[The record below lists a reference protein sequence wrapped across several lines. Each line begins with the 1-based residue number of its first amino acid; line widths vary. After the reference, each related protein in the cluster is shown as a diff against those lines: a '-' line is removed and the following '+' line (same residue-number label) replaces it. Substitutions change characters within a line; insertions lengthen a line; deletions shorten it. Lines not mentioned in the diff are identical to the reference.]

1 MKAMRKKGKL
11 NIYIIILIIIV
22 IISVTFLLLRKD
34 NKFIIREEKQAS
46 YNIAKGEFILQTD
59 NNITIVP
66 EDLNKNIYVENYKI
80 EIDFKNLDVTKNE
93 YKIEYGANGI
103 LKKEDLKQNNWLIY
117 IDLNEGENNIIVNI
131 KNNNNYI
138 CKWENTIFYI
148 KPYQKQYL
156 DELEENGYS
165 THFGY
170 PWNPDSVSQVGL
182 LKNLGIN
189 CIRDDIRWNLIEKE
203 NGKYD
208 YSRYDKWINEVC
220 KNNIDIIGILGFPDQ
235 LIGSDKKLS
244 SQEEV
249 DKFLRFAEDVISR
262 YNGKIMYYEFWN
274 EPNTI
279 LLTDEDMKW
288 YSEAVKGLNSI
299 INRINPEIELTIGAL
314 RTDGINTDS
323 FNTSDNI
330 IKGFYNNN
338 LDKYSSNISLHI
350 YQYKGKNIN
359 SYYKTVLK
367 KHNQILND
375 FGGFEN
381 VLITEQGASTYKEGV
396 DEERQS
402 SIFISQSIMD
412 DKLGIKSEYKYS
424 YRDLQSTNS
433 SDKEAK
439 YNFGSVKDDYTPKK
453 SYYYYAMKNYY
464 ENTNGAEYIGM
475 VNLAEGLEAYVYD
488 KDGKPKIIA
497 WSDNSDSI
505 ISIDYLGFTAK
516 DIYGND
522 IENTNGKLEVSTSP
536 VYLDNVSTKYFYEAI
551 SNTALKKYTEFEEKF
566 VTEIG
571 SVPGLQEQMDILKQ
585 YMGSISNVSSVDEN
599 IAKEEMQKHFHL
611 GNLILEAY
619 KNGNLNVE
627 YVKLSSM
634 LDMLNDIGDSY
645 EDLVTVSSIT
655 KNPDIQGTKSLI
667 DSTEQEINLNSDI
680 EVVYPTKILEFSKE
694 LYEKSDYIN
703 NLKEENAIKTGLI
716 VSYDLHAKYLADW
729 ANTFTNIYIDDYIEN
744 NPITES
750 YSETNLTNKDVIV
763 TLNIGKDAKV
773 TNNEGKNTY
782 TFVNNGKFTFEYERR
797 GRTFSKEVIVENIDK
812 TSPVV
817 SGVENG
823 KTYSKSVNPEITD
836 EHLEEVELKLN
847 GQVVEGFA
855 SGNEIREEGIY
866 ELIARDKANN
876 ETRVGFEIKYK
887 LEPESEEYSIDGQYI
902 LGVRNNTTLE
912 KFIEI
917 LNGNVGYTIYRN
929 EAVLQKE
936 DIVATGDTLV
946 TEYGKTFYIIVKGDI
961 TKDGI
966 TNIKDLV
973 QIRRK
978 ILGLEKFD
986 ELQLKA
992 ADMFSDEVINIKDLV
1007 RIRRIILGIE

>member
-1 MKAMRKKGKL
+1 MKHVKRLKKKRIYFKL
-11 NIYIIILIIIV
+11 FFVLLLIFVIFWITPTIVIEKTNSEIVKRAGIAIDSKEGNYYNILDLVKVLQVDKKYIIDTNIEGNITFTNNVELTTKINDFSNEFNYNIQVYINQKEILNKKLIRESEVIPITLEHEGKENLEIII
-22 IISVTFLLLRKD
+22 TKNGEED
-34 NKFIIREEKQAS
+34 YKEEK
-46 YNIAKGEFILQTD
+46 
-59 NNITIVP
+59 V
-66 EDLNKNIYVENYKI
+66 IY
-80 EIDFKNLDVTKNE
+80 
-93 YKIEYGANGI
+93 
-103 LKKEDLKQNNWLIY
+103 
-117 IDLNEGENNIIVNI
+117 
-131 KNNNNYI
+131 
-138 CKWENTIFYI
+138 YI
-148 KPYQKQYL
+148 KPYEKQFL
-156 DELEENGYS
+156 DEYS
-165 THFGY
+165 QIGICTHFGLNNSKKDNLEKSIDFLKALGTK
-170 PWNPDSVSQVGL
+170 WIRDSIRLDVVQ
-182 LKNLGIN
+182 KNNEFDFTETDQWINAMENNDINILGILAGGTKKQLG
-189 CIRDDIRWNLIEKE
+189 DDSQISNDDELKQFKIYANEVY
-203 NGKYD
+203 N
-208 YSRYDKWINEVC
+208 RYDFIKKYE
-220 KNNIDIIGILGFPDQ
+220 IL
-235 LIGSDKKLS
+235 
-244 SQEEV
+244 
-249 DKFLRFAEDVISR
+249 
-262 YNGKIMYYEFWN
+262 N
-274 EPNTI
+274 EPNKYI
-279 LLTDEDMKW
+279 ITDEQKIW
-288 YSEAVKGLNSI
+288 YAKTINELSNNNIEILAGASVVPYKKEQESIEWIKDISNYKSTYENIYAYSYHPYASVSDLEEINNNYKKGVNDLGGFTNLYITEYGKKTSDDNDCSEVIIQQNVVNQSNGIDISI
-299 INRINPEIELTIGAL
+299 VYQL
-314 RTDGINTDS
+314 RT
-323 FNTSDNI
+323 
-330 IKGFYNNN
+330 NNEE
-338 LDKYSSNISLHI
+338 SNYDYGL
-350 YQYKGKNIN
+350 
-359 SYYKTVLK
+359 
-367 KHNQILND
+367 LN
-375 FGGFEN
+375 N
-381 VLITEQGASTYKEGV
+381 
-396 DEERQS
+396 
-402 SIFISQSIMD
+402 
-412 DKLGIKSEYKYS
+412 
-424 YRDLQSTNS
+424 
-433 SDKEAK
+433 
-439 YNFGSVKDDYTPKK
+439 DYTPKPA
-453 SYYYYAMKNYY
+453 YYAMKNYY

-522 IENTNGKLEVSTSP
+522 IENTNGKLDITSSP
-536 VYLDNVSTKYFYEAI
+536 VYLDNVSNEYYYKAI
-551 SNTALKKYTEFEEKF
+551 SNTALEKYTEFGEKF

-571 SVPGLQEQMDILKQ
+571 SVSGLQEQMDILKQ

-655 KNPDIQGTKSLI
+655 KKPDIQGTKSLI
-667 DSTEQEINLNSDI
+667 DSTQQEINLNSDI
-680 EVVYPTKILEFSKE
+680 EIVYPTKILEFSKE

-703 NLKEENAIKTGLI
+703 NLEEENDIKTGLI

-750 YSETNLTNKDVIV
+750 YSETNLTNKDVIA

-812 TSPVV
+812 TLPVV

-823 KTYSKSVNPEITD
+823 RTYSKTLKPEITD

-847 GQVVEGFA
+847 GQVVEGFT
-855 SGNEIREEGIY
+855 SGNEIKEEGVY
-866 ELIARDKANN
+866 ELIAKDEANN

-917 LNGNVGYTIYRN
+917 LNGNVVYTIYRN
-929 EAVLQKE
+929 DVVLQKE

>member
-1 MKAMRKKGKL
+1 MKHVKRLKKKRIYFKL
-11 NIYIIILIIIV
+11 FFVLLLIFVIFWITPTIVIEKTNSEIVKRAGIAIDSKEGNYYNILDLVKVLQVDKKYIIDTNIEGNITFTNNVELTTKINDFSNEFNYNIQVYINQKEILNKKLIRESEVIPITLEHEGKENLEIII
-22 IISVTFLLLRKD
+22 TKNGEED
-34 NKFIIREEKQAS
+34 YKEEK
-46 YNIAKGEFILQTD
+46 
-59 NNITIVP
+59 V
-66 EDLNKNIYVENYKI
+66 IY
-80 EIDFKNLDVTKNE
+80 
-93 YKIEYGANGI
+93 
-103 LKKEDLKQNNWLIY
+103 
-117 IDLNEGENNIIVNI
+117 
-131 KNNNNYI
+131 
-138 CKWENTIFYI
+138 YI
-148 KPYQKQYL
+148 KPYEKQFL
-156 DELEENGYS
+156 DEYS
-165 THFGY
+165 QIGICTHFGLNNSKKDNLEKSIDFLKALGTK
-170 PWNPDSVSQVGL
+170 WIRDSIRLDVVQ
-182 LKNLGIN
+182 KNNEFDFTETDQWINAMENNDINILGILAGGTKKQLG
-189 CIRDDIRWNLIEKE
+189 DDSQISNDDELKQFKIYANEVY
-203 NGKYD
+203 N
-208 YSRYDKWINEVC
+208 RYDFIKKYE
-220 KNNIDIIGILGFPDQ
+220 IL
-235 LIGSDKKLS
+235 
-244 SQEEV
+244 
-249 DKFLRFAEDVISR
+249 
-262 YNGKIMYYEFWN
+262 N
-274 EPNTI
+274 EPNKYI
-279 LLTDEDMKW
+279 ITDEQKIW
-288 YSEAVKGLNSI
+288 YAKTINELSNNNIEILAGASVVPYKKEQESIEWIKDISNYKSTYENIYAYSYHPYASVSDLEEINNNYKKGVNDLGGFTNLYITEYGKKTSDDNDCSEVIIQQNVVNQSNGIDISI
-299 INRINPEIELTIGAL
+299 VYQL
-314 RTDGINTDS
+314 RT
-323 FNTSDNI
+323 
-330 IKGFYNNN
+330 NNEE
-338 LDKYSSNISLHI
+338 SNYDYGL
-350 YQYKGKNIN
+350 
-359 SYYKTVLK
+359 
-367 KHNQILND
+367 LN
-375 FGGFEN
+375 N
-381 VLITEQGASTYKEGV
+381 
-396 DEERQS
+396 
-402 SIFISQSIMD
+402 
-412 DKLGIKSEYKYS
+412 
-424 YRDLQSTNS
+424 
-433 SDKEAK
+433 
-439 YNFGSVKDDYTPKK
+439 DYTPKPA
-453 SYYYYAMKNYY
+453 YYAMKNYY

-978 ILGLEKFD
+978 ILGLEEFD

>member
-1 MKAMRKKGKL
+1 MKHVKRLKKKRIYFKL
-11 NIYIIILIIIV
+11 FFVLLLIFVIFWITPTIVIEKTNSEIVKRAGIAIDSKEGNYYNILDLVKVLQVDKKYIIDTNIEGNITFTNNVELTTKINDFSNEFNYNIQVYINQKEILNKKLIRESEVIPITLEHEGKENLEIII
-22 IISVTFLLLRKD
+22 TKNGEED
-34 NKFIIREEKQAS
+34 YKEEK
-46 YNIAKGEFILQTD
+46 
-59 NNITIVP
+59 V
-66 EDLNKNIYVENYKI
+66 IY
-80 EIDFKNLDVTKNE
+80 
-93 YKIEYGANGI
+93 
-103 LKKEDLKQNNWLIY
+103 
-117 IDLNEGENNIIVNI
+117 
-131 KNNNNYI
+131 
-138 CKWENTIFYI
+138 YI
-148 KPYQKQYL
+148 KPYEKQFL
-156 DELEENGYS
+156 DEYS
-165 THFGY
+165 QIGICTHFGLNNSKKDNLEKSIDFLKALGTK
-170 PWNPDSVSQVGL
+170 WIRDSIRLDVVQ
-182 LKNLGIN
+182 KNNEFDFTETDQWINAMENNDINILGILAGGTKKQLG
-189 CIRDDIRWNLIEKE
+189 DDSQISNDDELKQFKIYANEVY
-203 NGKYD
+203 N
-208 YSRYDKWINEVC
+208 RYDFIKKYE
-220 KNNIDIIGILGFPDQ
+220 IL
-235 LIGSDKKLS
+235 
-244 SQEEV
+244 
-249 DKFLRFAEDVISR
+249 
-262 YNGKIMYYEFWN
+262 N
-274 EPNTI
+274 EPNKYI
-279 LLTDEDMKW
+279 ITDEQKIW
-288 YSEAVKGLNSI
+288 YAKTINELSNNNIEILAGASVVPYKKEQESIEWIKDISNYKSTYENIYAYSYHPYASVSDLEEINNNYKKGVNDLGGFTNLYITEYGKKTSDDNDCSEVIIQQNVVNQSNGIDISI
-299 INRINPEIELTIGAL
+299 VYQL
-314 RTDGINTDS
+314 RT
-323 FNTSDNI
+323 
-330 IKGFYNNN
+330 NNEE
-338 LDKYSSNISLHI
+338 SNYDYGL
-350 YQYKGKNIN
+350 
-359 SYYKTVLK
+359 
-367 KHNQILND
+367 LN
-375 FGGFEN
+375 N
-381 VLITEQGASTYKEGV
+381 
-396 DEERQS
+396 
-402 SIFISQSIMD
+402 
-412 DKLGIKSEYKYS
+412 
-424 YRDLQSTNS
+424 
-433 SDKEAK
+433 
-439 YNFGSVKDDYTPKK
+439 DYTPKPA
-453 SYYYYAMKNYY
+453 YYAMKNYY